1 MCPVTDRLATLL
13 PRPRSARGL
22 TGTFTFTERTS
33 IVAGP
38 GADGS
43 TDLVRRAL
51 SFLRLPLPQRGTPE
65 PGSVV
70 VTLDPAAHGPEGYQ
84 LLVRP
89 DRLDIVAGS
98 TAGAT
103 YAVSTLRQLLPE
115 VAWRAAA
122 ARGTVWELG
131 CCEVTDAPATDWRGV
146 MLDVSRHFLPKR
158 EVLRM
163 IDLLAMHKLNR
174 LHLHLADD
182 QGWRIESARYP
193 QLTELA
199 SHRPHTALG
208 HGAEHS
214 GHDGTPHGGYYTRAD
229 LAEIGAYA
237 QERAVTVVPELD
249 VPGHASALLTA
260 LPELGSVPGGKYEV
274 QTTWGIFPN
283 LLSPLPA
290 VEQVVDELLG
300 ELLEVLPSPFAHLGG
315 DECPLG
321 QWEDNPEIQAY
332 RESRGLPNMAALHGD
347 FLRRLADRLA
357 GRGVRAVFWDE
368 AFGSGGLRPDSVV
381 MAWRGDEVARK
392 AAAAGFQVV
401 RTPVFP
407 TYLDYY
413 SDDDPREP
421 LAIGG
426 PVRLADVA
434 ALDPRPAAFTEAE
447 NANVIG
453 VQAQL
458 WSEYLPHARLL
469 DYRAFPRVCA
479 LAEVAW
485 TGAPSSWPEEP
496 ERVRAQ
502 LSRLDAAGVEYRPLA
517 DPKPWQRGGTGAR
530 AFRSGYP
537 MAEIT
542 RALDELAAEDNPEGL
557 QPSS

>member
-1 MCPVTDRLATLL
+1 MTDRLATLL

-22 TGTFTFTERTS
+22 AGTFRFTERTS
-33 IVAGP
+33 VVAGP
-38 GADGS
+38 GAES
-43 TDLVRRAL
+43 TTDLVRRAL
-51 SFLRLPLPQRGTPE
+51 GFLRLPLPQRGTPD

-70 VTLDPAAHGPEGYQ
+70 ITLDAAAHGPEGYQ

-103 YAVSTLRQLLPE
+103 YAVQTLRQLLPDA
-115 VAWRAAA
+115 AWRAAA
-122 ARGTVWELG
+122 PRGTVWELA
-131 CCEVTDAPATDWRGV
+131 CCEVTDAPATAWRGL

-199 SHRPHTALG
+199 AHRSRTMIG
-208 HGAEHS
+208 HGHS
-214 GHDGTPHGGYYTRAD
+214 PEGEDGTPHGGCYSRDD

-260 LPELGSVPGGKYEV
+260 MPELGSVPGGSYQV
-274 QTTWGIFPN
+274 QSTWGIFPN

-300 ELLEVLPSPFAHLGG
+300 ELLEVLPGPYVHLGG

-321 QWEDNPEIQAY
+321 QWEANPEIQAY
-332 RESRGLPNMAALHGD
+332 RESRGLPDMAALHGD

-368 AFGSGGLRPDSVV
+368 AFGSGGLRPDSIV

-407 TYLDYY
+407 TYFDYY
-413 SDDDPREP
+413 SEADPREP

-434 ALDPRPAAFTEAE
+434 ALDPRPAGFSEAE
-447 NANVIG
+447 NANIIG

-469 DYRAFPRVCA
+469 DYRAFPRTCA

-502 LSRLDAAGVEYRPLA
+502 LSRLDAAGVEYRPF
-517 DPKPWQRGGTGAR
+517 DGPKPWQQGGSGAR
-530 AFRSGYP
+530 AFQPGFP
-537 MAEIT
+537 MAEVT
-542 RALDELAAEDNPEGL
+542 QALGDLAAQDNPEGL
-557 QPSS
+557 LPSS